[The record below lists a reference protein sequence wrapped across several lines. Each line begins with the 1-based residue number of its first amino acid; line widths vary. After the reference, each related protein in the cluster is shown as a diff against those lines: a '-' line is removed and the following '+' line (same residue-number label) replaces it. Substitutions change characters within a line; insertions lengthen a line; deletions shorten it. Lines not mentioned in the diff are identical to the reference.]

1 MGAFFTQ
8 GAVGYATLLTF
19 SLATI
24 TGSMFVL
31 STRQSNEVIFGTQRL
46 ANSALSTGASADFKP
61 ETPVRTVIVNF
72 EGGVAT
78 GLREAVTNLAG
89 AIRAVSSNIINEALR
104 EDAARAA
111 ALAARPSAF
120 GLSADSQLAAGAG
133 ALGVPVL
140 PPQPTAIPVVPTTA
154 ATAPV
159 VPTTAPPA
167 PTAAPPTQAPP
178 ASTALPPTQP
188 TQPTAVPATPVPP
201 TGTPLPPAPTAT
213 PVPQL
218 PPQPEATT
226 VPSQPTA
233 AADQPTPAAAL
244 PTTLP
249 GVATVAAVA

>member
-89 AIRAVSSNIINEALR
+89 AIRAVSSNIIAEALR

-111 ALAARPSAF
+111 AQAARASAF
-120 GLSADSQLAAGAG
+120 GLSADSQLVAQAPPLPAG
-133 ALGVPVL
+133 ALGGG
-140 PPQPTAIPVVPTTA
+140 T
-154 ATAPV
+154 
-159 VPTTAPPA
+159 
-167 PTAAPPTQAPP
+167 
-178 ASTALPPTQP
+178 
-188 TQPTAVPATPVPP
+188 PATPVPP
-201 TGTPLPPAPTAT
+201 APTTPPATAT
-213 PVPQL
+213 
-218 PPQPEATT
+218 A
-226 VPSQPTA
+226 
-233 AADQPTPAAAL
+233 
-244 PTTLP
+244 
-249 GVATVAAVA
+249 